1 MNAQKVMRRL
11 YAALS
16 QAGRDRAR
24 AKRAVDETRAWL
36 LAQAGRED
44 WSPELRLHLDD
55 EFKGLMLMLESRAA
69 EIEEYEWA
77 GAAHQTLKEY
87 EEHGT

>member
-11 YAALS
+11 YSALSRAGRDRDRAKKAVDETRNWLLS
-16 QAGRDRAR
+16 QAGRD
-24 AKRAVDETRAWL
+24 
-36 LAQAGRED
+36 D
-44 WSPELRLHLDD
+44 WSPELRLHLDE
-55 EFKGLMLMLESRAA
+55 EFKGLLEPLERQAA

>member
-11 YAALS
+11 YSALS
-16 QAGRDRAR
+16 RAGRDRAR
-24 AKRAVDETRAWL
+24 AKKAVDETRNWL
-36 LAQAGRED
+36 LSQAGRDD
-44 WSPELRLHLDD
+44 WSPELRLHLDE
-55 EFKGLMLMLESRAA
+55 EFKGLLEPLEKRAA

>member
-1 MNAQKVMRRL
+1 MNAQKVTMRL
-11 YAALS
+11 YSALS
-16 QAGRDRAR
+16 RAGRDRAK

-36 LAQAGRED
+36 LEQAGRDD
-44 WSPELRLHLDD
+44 WSPELRLHLDS
-55 EFKGLMLMLESRAA
+55 EFHSILQWLESRAA
-69 EIEEYEWA
+69 EVEEYEWA